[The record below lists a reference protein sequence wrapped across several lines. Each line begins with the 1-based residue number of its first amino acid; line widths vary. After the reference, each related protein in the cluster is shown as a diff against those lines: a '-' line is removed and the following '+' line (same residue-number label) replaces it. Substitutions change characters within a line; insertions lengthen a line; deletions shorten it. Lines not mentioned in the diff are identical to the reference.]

1 MSDFHERLVAA
12 DPAAGQS
19 YAHHDPGA
27 MVSRIVSQYP
37 VRRRNV
43 LRDFQ
48 LRVAGAV
55 TMATVLTVGGIAALD
70 AAVPGLP
77 VLALAS
83 AHATASTP
91 DTQRGAKFGTTN
103 SIMRVYLEYH
113 FSAGAGLSV
122 GTSTGNA
129 YRLQLAT
136 NPSAEV
142 SRIASSFSVSGSPV
156 ETNGDGTHW
165 TVTDPSGSSVSYD
178 NYGGVPSWSYQ
189 ATPPSVVSTP
199 PSSGAPGIEA
209 VPANSMPRHATIEAD
224 VSRHLGQLNYGYQV
238 TAPQFSEWS
247 GTTTGPDQVTTT
259 TTWESVDYRVLV
271 DGTLT
276 DQNVQFTFDSNSQ
289 LVSATGPAFDVNE
302 TVNYPLQ
309 SEVAG
314 VAALNA
320 QQQSYFTSN
329 DPLGVPSDSGGTV
342 APLGSGSGSGSGSSS
357 SSGPVTPDTTNPSSG
372 SAGSSTGT
380 AQSPGTTDTS
390 VTTTTTGPPIV
401 NVTLDTVTVSL
412 QAYTLT
418 DGSVWLLPV
427 YNYGGVVTQS
437 DTNSYNGTWSTI
449 AVDSAYVQV
458 ATATGPIIY

>member
-19 YAHHDPGA
+19 YAHHDPEA

-48 LRVAGAV
+48 LRMAGAV

-91 DTQRGAKFGTTN
+91 GTQSGTKFGTSD
-103 SIMRVYLEYH
+103 SIMRIYLEYH
-113 FSAGAGLSV
+113 FSAGAGLSA
-122 GTSTGNA
+122 GASTGNA
-129 YRLQLAT
+129 YRLQLAM

-142 SRIASSFSVSGSPV
+142 SGIASSFSVSGSPV

-189 ATPPSVVSTP
+189 TTPPSVVSTP

-209 VPANSMPRHATIEAD
+209 VPAYSMPSHATVEAD
-224 VSRHLGQLNYGYQV
+224 VSRYLGQLNYGYQV
-238 TAPQFSEWS
+238 SAPQFSEWS

-259 TTWESVDYRVLV
+259 ASWETVDYRVLV

-276 DQNVQFTFDSNSQ
+276 DQSVQFTFDSNSQ
-289 LVSATGPAFDVNE
+289 LVSASGPAFGVNAP
-302 TVNYPLQ
+302 VNYPLQ

-314 VAALNA
+314 VAALNT

-329 DPLGVPSDSGGTV
+329 VPLGVPSGNGGTV
-342 APLGSGSGSGSGSSS
+342 APLGSGPGSGPGS
-357 SSGPVTPDTTNPSSG
+357 VAPDPTNPSSG

-380 AQSPGTTDTS
+380 APTPGTIDTS

-401 NVTLDTVTVSL
+401 DVTLDTVSVSL

-437 DTNSYNGTWSTI
+437 DANSYHGTWSTI
-449 AVDSAYVQV
+449 AVDPAYVQV
-458 ATATGPIIY
+458 ATATGPILY